1 MFGRNANINVECE
14 LKAESKFAY
23 KVADSRDKL
32 QFFYSLNC
40 VQFNCSPKRKLG
52 LPTVES
58 LINLIAF
65 ISLTRLRDRIFETV
79 NLLEFMFF
87 WLRCFSVIL
96 YLYYYVFL
104 LKFVKLIKP
113 G

>member
-32 QFFYSLNC
+32 QFFYSLNW
-40 VQFNCSPKRKLG
+40 VQFNCSPKRKMG

-58 LINLIAF
+58 LINLIAI
-65 ISLTRLRDRIFETV
+65 ISLTRLRYIYDF
-79 NLLEFMFF
+79 
-87 WLRCFSVIL
+87 
-96 YLYYYVFL
+96 
-104 LKFVKLIKP
+104 
-113 G
+113 